1 MLQRPQFWVLPPP
14 DPAAAARLPEKS
26 ATLAARLR
34 AIAGQYPQAV
44 FASSLAAEDMIITA
58 HIATARLPLRI
69 ITLDTGKL
77 HDETVA
83 LIQEAEDRYG
93 IRIERFYPDPDA
105 AAAMVAEHGE
115 GLMYKSVALRKF
127 CCHIRKI
134 EPLNRA
140 LAHAPAWLTGQR
152 RSQSVTRHDLPCEEF
167 DSARHIAKF
176 NPLYD
181 WEDDDVWTYVQTH
194 DIPLNPLYNKGY
206 PSIGCEPCT
215 VPVKAGDDIRSG
227 RWAWES
233 RDSKE
238 CGLHK

>member
-1 MLQRPQFWVLPPP
+1 MLQRPTFWTLPPP

-34 AIAGQYPQAV
+34 DIAANYPQAV
-44 FASSLAAEDMIITA
+44 LASSLAAEDMIITA
-58 HIATARLPLRI
+58 HIAVARLPLRI

-77 HDETVA
+77 HAETVA

-93 IRIERFYPDPDA
+93 LRIERFYPDPDA

-127 CCHIRKI
+127 CCHVRKI

-140 LAHAPAWLTGQR
+140 LADAPAWLTGQR
-152 RSQSVTRHDLPCEEF
+152 RSQSVTRHELPYEEH
-167 DSARHIAKF
+167 DNARNIAKF
-176 NPLYD
+176 NPICD

-194 DIPLNPLYNKGY
+194 DIPLNPLYHKGY